1 MEVMVTSGPN
11 WRSLL
16 GEHLELALTL
26 RRLKIFFDPALCQGV
41 WECYE
46 VCPVDCW
53 LPDRERGIVI
63 LQNEENCIACGACV
77 LQCPEN
83 AIQLGVP
90 HD

>member
-26 RRLKIFFDPALCQGV
+26 RKLKIFFDPALCRGV

-53 LPDRERGIVI
+53 LPDRKRGVVI
-63 LQNEENCIACGACV
+63 LQNEDTCIACGACV

-83 AIQLGVP
+83 AIHLGVP
-90 HD
+90 DD

>member
-1 MEVMVTSGPN
+1 MGDPN

-16 GEHLELALTL
+16 GEHLELALKL
-26 RRLKIFFDPALCQGV
+26 RKLKILFDPTRCQGV

-46 VCPVDCW
+46 VCPVKCW
-53 LPDRERGIVI
+53 LPDWERGVVI
-63 LQNEENCIACGACV
+63 LQNEEDCIACGACV

-90 HD
+90 ND